1 MGSLGYFFQ
10 RAQLLPLP
18 CCFASKAV
26 LLGEVPGLQGGGRDP
41 DDLRTLGNRS
51 LVIVHEVDDLS
62 MLTRQ
67 MDQRLP
73 QQFAAVLLF
82 QGSFG
87 ITGR

>member
-1 MGSLGYFFQ
+1 MNLESGSTQ
-10 RAQLLPLP
+10 
-18 CCFASKAV
+18 
-26 LLGEVPGLQGGGRDP
+26 
-41 DDLRTLGNRS
+41 TLGNRS

-73 QQFAAVLLF
+73 QQFAAVLLL